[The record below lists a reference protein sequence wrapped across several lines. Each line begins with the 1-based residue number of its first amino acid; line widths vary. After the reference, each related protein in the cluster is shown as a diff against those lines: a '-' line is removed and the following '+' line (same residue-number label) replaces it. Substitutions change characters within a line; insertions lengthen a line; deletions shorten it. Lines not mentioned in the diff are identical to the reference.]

1 MKCTRFLLVFSLV
14 FLLPIILTA
23 QTDRSFGVKGGFM
36 LSNFWGS
43 GTDNLNSSVR
53 QVITDV
59 DERNLKW
66 FCVSAFSSHSIIPDL
81 ASIQSELVYYRGG
94 KFYKGTFG
102 GAEHHP
108 SIEVDYLALPIM
120 LKIHFP
126 FPLKPSV
133 YVGPQISWM
142 FRSRVHNFPSTLD
155 TTAFFEG
162 TTPSQVVFNS
172 HTNVVDL
179 GFVAGLDFGI
189 PFGPGDIVLDG
200 RYQLGALDVFNY
212 AAGRKV
218 RNYAFL
224 FMVGYAF
231 NFGATM

>member
-1 MKCTRFLLVFSLV
+1 MKCTRLLLVLSLV

-23 QTDRSFGVKGGFM
+23 QTDKTFGIKGGYMF
-36 LSNFWGS
+36 SNYWGS

-53 QVITDV
+53 SVTTDL
-59 DERNLKW
+59 DERNLQW
-66 FCVSAFSSHSIIPDL
+66 FCVSAFSSHSIIPDM
-81 ASIQSELVYYRGG
+81 ASVQSELVYYRGG

-102 GAEHHP
+102 GADRHF
-108 SIEVDYLALPIM
+108 SIEVDYLAMPVM

-126 FPLKPSV
+126 FPLKPSI
-133 YVGPQISWM
+133 YAGPQISWM
-142 FRSRVHNFPSTLD
+142 FRSRTNNFPLGIDSTP
-155 TTAFFEG
+155 FFAG
-162 TTPSQVVFNS
+162 TDAINEVFNN
-172 HTNVVDL
+172 HTNVIDL

-189 PFGPGDIVLDG
+189 PFGPGEIVLDG

-218 RNYAFL
+218 RNYSFL
-224 FMVGYAF
+224 MMLGYAF